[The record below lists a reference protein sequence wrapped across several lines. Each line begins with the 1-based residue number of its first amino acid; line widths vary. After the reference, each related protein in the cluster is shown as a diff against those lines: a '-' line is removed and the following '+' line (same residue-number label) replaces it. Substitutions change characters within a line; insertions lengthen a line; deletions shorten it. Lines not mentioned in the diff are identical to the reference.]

1 MQKASVE
8 EKLDEICARFE
19 TSLIKK
25 KNGSTCIENGSV
37 CIIST
42 KRYKSAA
49 LTSMER
55 NCDPKTL
62 QHRS

>member
-1 MQKASVE
+1 MQKACVE
-8 EKLDEICARFE
+8 EKLDIICARFE

-25 KNGSTCIENGSV
+25 TGSTCTENGRV

-42 KRYKSAA
+42 KCYKIAA
-49 LTSMER
+49 LTSMGR
-55 NCDPKTL
+55 NCGPKSL